1 MPKDILIVDDAA
13 SIRQALSFVLSN
25 NGFNVTEAADG
36 DEALEKCGAKRFD
49 LIISDVNMPNTDGL
63 TFAER
68 LKNNKDYI
76 INADT
81 PLIMLTT
88 ESSEE
93 MRAEGRNAGVMGWMV
108 KPFPPEKLLESIN
121 RVLGNKE

>member
-93 MRAEGRNAGVMGWMV
+93 MRTEGRAAGVIGWMV
-108 KPFPPEKLLESIN
+108 
-121 RVLGNKE
+121 

>member
-1 MPKDILIVDDAA
+1 MSKDILVVDDAA

-25 NGFNVTEAADG
+25 NGFNVTEASDG
-36 DEALEKCGAKRFD
+36 DEALEKCMSKSFD

-68 LKNNKDYI
+68 LKNNNDYI
-76 INADT
+76 INSKT

-93 MRAEGRNAGVMGWMV
+93 LRAEGRAAGVMGWMV

-121 RVLGNKE
+121 RVLDSRR

>member
-93 MRAEGRNAGVMGWMV
+93 MRTEGRAAGVIGWMV

>member
-25 NGFNVTEAADG
+25 NGFNVTEASDG
-36 DEALEKCGAKRFD
+36 DDALKKCVSKRFD

-76 INADT
+76 INSDT

-93 MRAEGRNAGVMGWMV
+93 LRAEGRAAGVKGWMV

-121 RVLGNKE
+121 RVLGSME